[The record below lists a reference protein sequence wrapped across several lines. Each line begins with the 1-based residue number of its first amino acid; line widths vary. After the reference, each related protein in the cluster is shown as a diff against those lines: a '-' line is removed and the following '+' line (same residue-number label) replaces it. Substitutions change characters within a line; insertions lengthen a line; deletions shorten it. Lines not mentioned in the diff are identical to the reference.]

1 MTAAVEVERLTV
13 RYPNGNQ
20 VLTGLDLRVGAGE
33 LVSLVGANG
42 AGKSTLLRTLIR
54 LQEPTAGTIRI
65 GGEDVTA
72 MRKRALRRVRTRV
85 GFVFQKFNL
94 ATRLSVL
101 SNVTMGA
108 CGTAG
113 TRAVLGRTAPKDVK
127 DRAMAALERVSLA
140 DLAKRRVSSLSGGQ
154 QQRVAIARMLV
165 QQPEIVLADE
175 PVASL
180 DPVSG
185 NAVMELLRSI
195 AVDDGLTVIAALHQI
210 DFALSF
216 TNRVVGLQDG
226 IIQLDERTEQL
237 APTDLTGVYGGLSR
251 VPDTGGA
258 P

>member
-1 MTAAVEVERLTV
+1 MTAAVEVEGLTV

-20 VLTGLDLRVGAGE
+20 VLSGLDLKVGAGE

-54 LQEPTAGTIRI
+54 LQEPAEGTIRI
-65 GGEDVTA
+65 GGEDVTT
-72 MRKRALRRVRTRV
+72 MRTRALRRVRTRV

-94 ATRLSVL
+94 ATRMSVL

-108 CGTAG
+108 CGTVGA
-113 TRAVLGRTAPKDVK
+113 RAVVARTAPGEIKE
-127 DRAMAALERVSLA
+127 RAVAALERVGLA
-140 DLAKRRVSSLSGGQ
+140 DQAQRRVSSLSGGQ

-165 QQPEIVLADE
+165 QQPEVILADE

-216 TNRVVGLQDG
+216 TDRVVGLQDG
-226 IIQLDERTEQL
+226 IIQLDQRAQQL

-251 VPDTGGA
+251 TEAGGA
-258 P
+258 A